1 MLDETGMGPVMIQWE
16 GAGVVYPVG
25 LENRLSP
32 AAPPKLMVASSDG
45 QHGWGS
51 CVSPLTMAR
60 PGDCDDC
67 DVLNVTRS
75 SRDKLG

>member
-1 MLDETGMGPVMIQWE
+1 M
-16 GAGVVYPVG
+16 
-25 LENRLSP
+25 
-32 AAPPKLMVASSDG
+32 AASIDG

-51 CVSPLTMAR
+51 CVSPLTLAG

-67 DVLNVTRS
+67 DVLNASRS